1 VRKWIPETILSNEH
15 AGTARRLWKF
25 IGYNEIL
32 LNYAEAL
39 IEMGGDDNKSNAFAA
54 LDQIRH
60 RGGIT
65 GNLEDRTDLNS
76 QEALRNFV
84 HKERTIELAFEE
96 HRWWDVKRWNVA
108 VEALARPIYGI
119 TVASDGTISRKTA
132 QERVFTSK
140 MYLYPI
146 PETEV
151 WKSNIEN
158 NSGW

>member
-1 VRKWIPETILSNEH
+1 V
-15 AGTARRLWKF
+15 A
-25 IGYNEIL
+25 
-32 LNYAEAL
+32 
-39 IEMGGDDNKSNAFAA
+39 
-54 LDQIRH
+54 
-60 RGGIT
+60 
-65 GNLEDRTDLNS
+65 DRTDLDTK
-76 QEALRNFV
+76 AKRRAFI

-119 TVASDGTISRKTA
+119 EVANNGTITRKVA
-132 QERVFTSK
+132 QERVFTEK

-151 WKSNIEN
+151 WKTNIEN